1 MGRPPW
7 VRVAGL
13 ALAVGAGACSSTS
26 RPGADEGT
34 GPPLEAGAHEAGAL
48 EASALEASALDTGG
62 TTSESGASD
71 ASSGDA
77 SAAGDSGALSLA
89 ACREGNTWSTVARVP
104 SIASAGFDRFGAISA
119 GALTVAWTTSAGV
132 IEVAD
137 RTSNTGAFGAP
148 AALDPGTIQ
157 LANDRVALA
166 PSGLLLVAPLAQGNS
181 FAGFVRS
188 SIQSPWV
195 PDPSN
200 PDPFHTLAS
209 RLSETGGAF
218 TQPVV
223 SADGLSFFYLAAV
236 GQEAPA
242 LYEST
247 WDATLGEWTYGSPLT
262 DPEFAAPDAAGQVR
276 RPTGASSDRRTLF
289 FFDEASGTE
298 RAAWRASPTSPFSQ
312 FVNLPGLPE
321 AAPSGDC
328 VSVYIRGSDSSGPG
342 LFIATGP

>member
-1 MGRPPW
+1 MGRGRQW
-7 VRVAGL
+7 ARRAGL
-13 ALAVGAGACSSTS
+13 ALAAGAVACGSSS
-26 RPGADEGT
+26 RPIADDGT
-34 GPPLEAGAHEAGAL
+34 GPLLEAGA
-48 EASALEASALDTGG
+48 LDTGS
-62 TTSESGASD
+62 TTSESGVSD
-71 ASSGDA
+71 AATGDA
-77 SAAGDSGALSLA
+77 GAAGDGGPLPLA
-89 ACREGNTWSTVARVP
+89 VCREGITWSKVARVT
-104 SIASAGFDRFGAISA
+104 SIAPAGFDRFGAISA

-132 IEVAD
+132 IEIAD

-166 PSGLLLVAPLAQGNS
+166 PSGLLLIAPLAQGSS

-188 SIQSPWV
+188 SVQSPWV
-195 PDPSN
+195 PVPSN

-209 RLSETGGAF
+209 RISETGGAF
-218 TQPVV
+218 TEPVE
-223 SADGLSFFYLAAV
+223 SADGLSLFYLVAV
-236 GQEAPA
+236 GQEPPA

-247 WDATLGEWTYGSPLT
+247 WDATLGQWTYGNPLP
-262 DPEFAAPDAAGQVR
+262 DPEFATPDASQQVR

-298 RAAWRASPTSPFSQ
+298 RAAWRASPTSPFSE

-328 VSVYIRGSDSSGPG
+328 VSVYLRSSDSSGPG
-342 LFIATGP
+342 LFVATGP